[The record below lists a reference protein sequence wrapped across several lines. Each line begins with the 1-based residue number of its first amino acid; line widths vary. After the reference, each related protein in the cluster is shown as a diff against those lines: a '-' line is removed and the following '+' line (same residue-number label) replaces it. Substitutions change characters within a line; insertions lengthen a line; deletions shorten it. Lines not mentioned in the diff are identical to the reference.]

1 MQACPT
7 GALMPARGAGLAKI
21 DREVES
27 VCPYCGVGCQ
37 TTAYVKDNKIVAID
51 GQKTSNR
58 QLEDITTD
66 KLRAA
71 LNSLGVRR

>member
-1 MQACPT
+1 MLEWQGDGGGS
-7 GALMPARGAGLAKI
+7 GAADNR
-21 DREVES
+21 
-27 VCPYCGVGCQ
+27 
-37 TTAYVKDNKIVAID
+37 TAYNVTVNNYID